1 MNGRE
6 VHNRVS
12 IALKRWLALGLDD
25 VSSATELHNAQW
37 LTETNAENKSEYI
50 IFNILNYMI
59 FEDIN

>member
-6 VHNRVS
+6 VHNIVS

-50 IFNILNYMI
+50 IFNILNYLI
-59 FEDIN
+59 FKDIN